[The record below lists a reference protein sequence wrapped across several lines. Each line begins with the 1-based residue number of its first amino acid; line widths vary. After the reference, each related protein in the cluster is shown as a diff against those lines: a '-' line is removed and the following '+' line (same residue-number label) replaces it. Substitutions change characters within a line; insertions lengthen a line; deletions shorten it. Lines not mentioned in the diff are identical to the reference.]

1 MQLTVADR
9 LLLLQLLPTEGD
21 VTTLRVVRDARAAI
35 GLTEFELK
43 RFEVVQ
49 DNGTVRWSNSKAE
62 SVEIE
67 LGAAAAG
74 IISADLQER
83 NKARKLTEAHLP
95 LYEKFCER
103 SASGAAA
110 EEEEDGDREE
120 KRAS

>member
-1 MQLTVADR
+1 MLLSVADR

-67 LGAAAAG
+67 IGDAAAG
-74 IISADLQER
+74 IISAELQKR
-83 NKARKLTEAHLP
+83 NTARKLNEAHLP

-103 SASGAAA
+103 SVSAAA
-110 EEEEDGDREE
+110 AAEDGDREE
-120 KRAS
+120 GRAS